1 MKLSQIIAKLGDDAT
16 LVSYQ
21 GEDIEISGLAL
32 DSRKVE
38 KNMIFCAIQGVNQD
52 GLAYVEAAIE
62 TGATAILTRRDVAI
76 PAGAIQVMAENDRLA
91 TAKLASAFYQP
102 QPQNIVAVTGTDG
115 KTSTADFFRQ
125 LMELCGNKA
134 ASLGTLGINSTTLT
148 VDAPALNTSPDPI
161 LLHQTLQRIALQGTS
176 STAQGA
182 AQSGGGSEA
191 MGGQA
196 PQQREAQTYVA
207 LEASSHGLHQYRL
220 HGLHL
225 KAAAFTNLGR
235 DHLDY
240 HGTIEEYF
248 KAKSIL
254 FTDILPAGGTAVI
267 YADDPRAEELT
278 QLCWN
283 HDQRVIRYGS
293 SGEIRIAAM
302 QPFPSGMQ
310 VTLEINEKEF
320 QIKLGMIGDF
330 QVQNICAALGLAM
343 GCGFAPSELLPH
355 LSDLRSVRG
364 RLEYAG
370 ATTQGAAI
378 YVDYAHTPAALEK
391 ALLVMRKHCENKLS
405 VVFGCGGDRDKGKR
419 PEMGK
424 VACTLADRVYIA
436 DDNPRSEV
444 AETIRADILVGCDAK
459 AQNIGD
465 RRTAIQQ
472 AIADLEA
479 GDILLIAGKGHET
492 YQIIGSETLH
502 FDDVEEVK
510 LLLK

>member
-1 MKLSQIIAKLGDDAT
+1 MKLSALLSSVTDAT
-16 LVSYQ
+16 LLPLQ
-21 GEDIEISGLAL
+21 GEDVEISGLAL

-38 KNMIFCAIQGVNQD
+38 KNTLFCAIQGVNQD
-52 GLAYVEAAIE
+52 GLAYAEAAIE
-62 TGATAILTRRDVAI
+62 KGASAILTRRDATI
-76 PAGAIQVMAENDRLA
+76 PAGAVQVMAQNDRLA

-125 LMELCGNKA
+125 LMELCGHKA

-161 LLHQTLQRIALQGTS
+161 LLHQTLQKIA
-176 STAQGA
+176 AQG
-182 AQSGGGSEA
+182 G
-191 MGGQA
+191 
-196 PQQREAQTYVA
+196 THLA

-254 FTDILPAGGTAVI
+254 FTDLLPAGGTAVI

-293 SGEIRIAAM
+293 SGEIRIVDM
-302 QPFPSGMQ
+302 QPLPSGMR
-310 VTLEINEKEF
+310 VTLEINDKEF
-320 QIKLGMIGDF
+320 QLKLPMIGDF
-330 QVQNICAALGLAM
+330 QTLNICAAMGLAM
-343 GCGFAPSELLPH
+343 GCGFSASELLPH
-355 LSDLRSVRG
+355 LSDLKSVRG

-370 ATTQGAAI
+370 ETSKGAAI

-391 ALLVMRKHCENKLS
+391 ALLVMRKHCDNKLA

-419 PEMGK
+419 PEMGA
-424 VACTLADRVYIA
+424 VACKLADRVYIA

-444 AETIRADILVGCDAK
+444 AETIRAEIMTGCVVK

-465 RRTAIQQ
+465 RRTAIQK
-472 AIADLEA
+472 AIAELEA

-492 YQIIGSETLH
+492 YQIIGTETLH
-502 FDDVEEVK
+502 FDDAEEVQK
-510 LLLK
+510 ALMR